1 MAASMSD
8 ELLRPPLRP
17 PLRLET
23 VAAHSLSA
31 LDPETGAIVPPLH
44 TSTTYARDADHAIEG
59 PTSPV
64 PANLI
69 RLSIGLEAVE
79 DLIGDLEQAL
89 AGI

>member
-1 MAASMSD
+1 
-8 ELLRPPLRP
+8 
-17 PLRLET
+17 
-23 VAAHSLSA
+23 
-31 LDPETGAIVPPLH
+31 VPPLH
-44 TSTTYARDADHAIEG
+44 TSTTYARDADYAIEG

>member
-1 MAASMSD
+1 
-8 ELLRPPLRP
+8 
-17 PLRLET
+17 
-23 VAAHSLSA
+23 
-31 LDPETGAIVPPLH
+31 VPPLH